1 MKSSY
6 ASKPASAGARL
17 ARCRLTSPAAA
28 LALAFIL
35 GGALAHANPFYSPPA
50 EAAAPAPPA
59 PAAKAVPAP
68 LVALQLR
75 FRESLAEAFGRATES
90 EEGAESGAR
99 RAALAV
105 LGIAFVYGLA
115 HAAGPGHRKTV
126 VFSLFIGAKAKAW
139 EPMAAGFLSALT
151 HTASGG
157 LVIGVLSLV
166 RGAVAS
172 LTSAE
177 TALAW
182 ADGGSLLILALIAAA
197 LIVNKLRHFSHAHDH
212 GPSGA
217 GRGRYAV
224 VFLTSLV
231 PCTGSIMVMLFA
243 LYLGSP
249 LLGVAALLFI
259 ALGQGLVVSAAA
271 YLAWFGRE
279 RFFNAIKR
287 RERAVAAVSGGLE
300 LASYAL
306 ILAFSLYTAWPFLG
320 FLKELVVG

>member
-1 MKSSY
+1 MRSS
-6 ASKPASAGARL
+6 SVSNPVPAG
-17 ARCRLTSPAAA
+17 CRLRRCGASPAAA
-28 LALAFIL
+28 LTLALIL
-35 GGALAHANPFYSPPA
+35 GSALSHANPFFSPPA
-50 EAAAPAPPA
+50 EAAGPTPPA
-59 PAAKAVPAP
+59 PSARAVPAP

-75 FRESLAEAFGRATES
+75 FRESLAEAFGQAADS
-90 EEGAESGAR
+90 SDGAAQGAR
-99 RAALAV
+99 RAGLAV
-105 LGIAFVYGLA
+105 LGIAFIYGLA

-126 VFSLFIGAKAKAW
+126 VFSLFIGSRAKAW
-139 EPMAAGFLSALT
+139 EPLAVGFLSALT

-157 LVIGVLSLV
+157 LVILTLSLL

-182 ADGGSLLILALIAAA
+182 ADGGSLTIMALIAVA
-197 LIVNKLRHFSHAHDH
+197 LIVSKLRHFGHSHEH
-212 GPSGA
+212 GLSST

-224 VFLTSLV
+224 VFFTSLV
-231 PCTGSIMVMLFA
+231 PCTGSIMVLLFA

-249 LLGVAALLFI
+249 LLGVVALLFI

-279 RFFNAIKR
+279 RFFDAIKR
-287 RERAVAAVSGGLE
+287 RERAVAIVSGGLE

-306 ILAFSLYTAWPFLG
+306 ILVFSLYTAWPFLG
-320 FLKELVVG
+320 FLKKLVIG

>member
-1 MKSSY
+1 M
-6 ASKPASAGARL
+6 
-17 ARCRLTSPAAA
+17 
-28 LALAFIL
+28 L
-35 GGALAHANPFYSPPA
+35 GGASAQANPFYGPPA
-50 EAAAPAPPA
+50 EAAMPAPPA

-75 FRESLAEAFGRATES
+75 FRESLAEAFGRAADTDDA
-90 EEGAESGAR
+90 GAQAR
-99 RAALAV
+99 SRAALAV

-126 VFSLFIGAKAKAW
+126 VFSLFLGAKAKAW
-139 EPMAAGFLSALT
+139 EPSAAGFLSALT

-157 LVIGVLSLV
+157 LVIGVLSLL
-166 RGAVAS
+166 RGAVAG

-182 ADGGSLLILALIAAA
+182 ADGGSLVVLALIAAA
-197 LIVNKLRHFSHAHDH
+197 LIVNKLRHFGHAHDH
-212 GPSGA
+212 GPSGD
-217 GRGRYAV
+217 GKGRYAV

-243 LYLGSP
+243 IYLGSP

-279 RFFNAIKR
+279 RFFHAIKR

-306 ILAFSLYTAWPFLG
+306 ILAFSLYTAWPFLA
-320 FLKELVVG
+320 FLKELVIG